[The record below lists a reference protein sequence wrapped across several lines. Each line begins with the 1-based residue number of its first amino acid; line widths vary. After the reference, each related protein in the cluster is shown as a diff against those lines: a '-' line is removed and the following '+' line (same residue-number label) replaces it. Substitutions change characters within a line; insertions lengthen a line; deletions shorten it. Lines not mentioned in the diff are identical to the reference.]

1 MSNIKW
7 HLVILGRGPM
17 SIRIF
22 LWSLKKNRYLWN
34 QQIKPE
40 KWKMIDQTC
49 HIISVHNPDVFD
61 PWPSDLR
68 HTTRIMIIFSF
79 TPHRLSSQLA
89 SWVTPGSQ
97 YRPDNEM
104 RKIRFVVA
112 IFRAGPHWGHQIII
126 TFTTLS
132 FESQQN
138 SRREWIFTNNYWSC
152 EQIFFWLCFL
162 QVLNTQLFSWNWN
175 MQIMD
180 VDSNFLQCSIIGWY
194 WQSVLRA
201 GIV

>member
-1 MSNIKW
+1 MKNDWSSVS
-7 HLVILGRGPM
+7 HYLCPQSRCV
-17 SIRIF
+17 
-22 LWSLKKNRYLWN
+22 WSLTQRFK
-34 QQIKPE
+34 
-40 KWKMIDQTC
+40 T
-49 HIISVHNPDVFD
+49 HNTDYDNFLVYP
-61 PWPSDLR
+61 
-68 HTTRIMIIFSF
+68 
-79 TPHRLSSQLA
+79 
-89 SWVTPGSQ
+89 WVTPGSQ